1 MFPHTVTHGIKG
13 DLVEEINLY
22 TINAG
27 PHLKP
32 NNFFLTNRYVFDSK
46 HVSRNYLDTISVA
59 HSLFKG
65 TVIDFGDERLHFRGG
80 TFANR
85 VERG

>member
-1 MFPHTVTHGIKG
+1 MVSHTVIRGIKG
-13 DLVEEINLY
+13 DLMDEINLY
-22 TINAG
+22 TVNAG
-27 PHLKP
+27 PHLKS
-32 NNFFLTNRYVFDSK
+32 NNYFLTNRYVFDSK

-59 HSLFKG
+59 RSLFKG

-85 VERG
+85 VERD